1 MKNKKI
7 FTVLFLL
14 AATALLFSSCAFKMN
29 TAQKA
34 HYELFIKALEKDA
47 ERNPMDA
54 QVVVEALAAVNTDA
68 IAKNLNYQVIDKK
81 PGTDIAKGTKA
92 AELRKRFVPKKIK

>member
-14 AATALLFSSCAFKMN
+14 AVSALLFTSCTFKMN

-34 HYELFIKALEKDA
+34 HYEKFINALENELKTRHIPAGAVIDMLA
-47 ERNPMDA
+47 EINT
-54 QVVVEALAAVNTDA
+54 EALALDYQIVD
-68 IAKNLNYQVIDKK
+68 KNPAHLLHKVLKQ
-81 PGTDIAKGTKA
+81 
-92 AELRKRFVPKKIK
+92 LH

>member
-14 AATALLFSSCAFKMN
+14 AVSALLFTSCTFKMN
-29 TAQKA
+29 TAQNA
-34 HYELFIKALEKDA
+34 HYEAFISGLERGAKD
-47 ERNPMDA
+47 NPMLA
-54 QVVVEALAAVNTDA
+54 QVVKEGLDLANDGAA
-68 IAKNLNYQVIDKK
+68 ALNYKIVDKK

-92 AELRKRFVPKKIK
+92 AELRKRFIPKKIK

>member
-1 MKNKKI
+1 
-7 FTVLFLL
+7 
-14 AATALLFSSCAFKMN
+14 
-29 TAQKA
+29 
-34 HYELFIKALEKDA
+34 
-47 ERNPMDA
+47 MDA

>member
-7 FTVLFLL
+7 FTVVLLL
-14 AATALLFSSCAFKMN
+14 AAVALLFTSCAFKMN

-34 HYELFIKALEKDA
+34 HYEFFIKVLEKDA
-47 ERNPMDA
+47 EKNTIDA
-54 QVVVEALAAVNTDA
+54 KVVLEALAEINIDA
-68 IAKNLNYQVIDKK
+68 IDKNLNYQVIDKK
-81 PGTDIAKGTKA
+81 PGTSIAKYTKA